1 MIVTVYYIQK
11 EVLSPGRA
19 IQTTEELLLLTQI
32 LESQDRFSEIAKIL
46 DSENLGISSR
56 IVQNDWSFVTIKL
69 KSLEKAGMWTEGL
82 SYAKS
87 LLAIPNN
94 EDERKALQER
104 DDWSVWSL
112 LVTSARNTNSLE

>member
-1 MIVTVYYIQK
+1 MIVMVYYIQK

-32 LESQDRFSEIAKIL
+32 LESQDRFSEVTKIL
-46 DSENLGISSR
+46 DSDNVGISSR
-56 IVQNDWSFVTIKL
+56 IVQNDWNFVTIKL

-82 SYAKS
+82 SYAKQ

-104 DDWSVWSL
+104 DDWSVWGL
-112 LVTSARNTNSLE
+112 LVTSARNINSPE

>member
-1 MIVTVYYIQK
+1 MVYYIQK

-32 LESQDRFSEIAKIL
+32 LESQDRFSEVAKIL
-46 DSENLGISSR
+46 DSDNVGISSR
-56 IVQNDWSFVTIKL
+56 IVQNDWNFVTIKL
-69 KSLEKAGMWTEGL
+69 NSLGKAGMWTEGL
-82 SYAKS
+82 SYAKQ

-112 LVTSARNTNSLE
+112 LVTSTRNINSPE